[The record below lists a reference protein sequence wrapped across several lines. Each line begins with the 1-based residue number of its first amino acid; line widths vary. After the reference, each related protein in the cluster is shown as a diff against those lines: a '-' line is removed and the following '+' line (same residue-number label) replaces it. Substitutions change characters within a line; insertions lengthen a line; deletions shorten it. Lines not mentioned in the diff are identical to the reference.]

1 MPLSSGQT
9 VAETFGQ
16 YLLLLGPVVNT
27 SWNRHL
33 LGEAP
38 DAEAGP
44 QQQIVILSRGADAGG
59 RPEASQYWN
68 GGNGS
73 WTAADIDLAEHC
85 ESLSHLRMRMTGRAG
100 VTTNGFSSNVHSLHE
115 LVRRCGGQ
123 AAFDKAVFETCQRIH
138 TLEGSLQWN
147 WFQVGY
153 DSHGKLGVLCFTCNG
168 GNAHSIGAVVG
179 NPFNNFIRHCARSN
193 EHKEARTE
201 AQQLADA
208 VMATG
213 ECRLSR

>member
-68 GGNGS
+68 GGKPGLKPLK
-73 WTAADIDLAEHC
+73 TEIL
-85 ESLSHLRMRMTGRAG
+85 GG
-100 VTTNGFSSNVHSLHE
+100 VCGE
-115 LVRRCGGQ
+115 L
-123 AAFDKAVFETCQRIH
+123 D
-138 TLEGSLQWN
+138 
-147 WFQVGY
+147 
-153 DSHGKLGVLCFTCNG
+153 
-168 GNAHSIGAVVG
+168 
-179 NPFNNFIRHCARSN
+179 
-193 EHKEARTE
+193 
-201 AQQLADA
+201 
-208 VMATG
+208 
-213 ECRLSR
+213 